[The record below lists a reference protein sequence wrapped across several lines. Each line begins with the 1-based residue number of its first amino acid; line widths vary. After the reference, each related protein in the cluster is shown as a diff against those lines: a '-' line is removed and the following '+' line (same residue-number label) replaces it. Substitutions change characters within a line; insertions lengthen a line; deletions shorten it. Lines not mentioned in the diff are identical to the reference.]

1 MKRIFLVSFLLIV
14 ITQHIF
20 AINTKSHYTDS
31 FQITAFKAAKEL
43 SDNSDTAAFNIYIVD
58 ALHGSFVDPDGNPNS
73 VTGIELNSKIN
84 SLLEDNI
91 SSSTTFDSDRMIFQ
105 IIAFGNRAGRYSLKV
120 SFEPLA
126 NSNNSNADVI
136 SAAYAAGN
144 TSGNFSNSEMSINDN
159 DNETFYITNDN
170 SFPVRE
176 GLLSE
181 AKDIKIMD
189 PLTLSSA
196 STGSISSDS
205 NGNNLGVSW
214 IVYTADV
221 LKRDLGREYYE
232 YNLDNESARKT
243 SSPRWIV
250 RSAVSMAID
259 KNTYEQK
266 PQGDYSAT
274 VTITLTQD

>member
-58 ALHGSFVDPDGNPNS
+58 ALHGSFVDSDGNPNS
-73 VTGIELNSKIN
+73 VSRVELNSKIN

-91 SSSTTFDSDRMIFQ
+91 SSTTFDSDRMIFQ
-105 IIAFGNRAGRYSLKV
+105 IIAFGNRAGAYSLDI
-120 SFEPLA
+120 SFTPLA
-126 NSNNSNADVI
+126 NSNGDVI

-144 TSGNFSNSEMSINDN
+144 ASGNFTNSEMSINDN
-159 DNETFYITNDN
+159 DNETFYITDGNP
-170 SFPVRE
+170 FPVSDSP
-176 GLLSE
+176 LSS

-189 PLTLSSA
+189 PLAPSSA

-214 IVYTADV
+214 TVYTADV
-221 LKRDLGREYYE
+221 LNRDYRFWEVAYE
-232 YNLDNESARKT
+232 YNLNNESARNT

>member
-58 ALHGSFVDPDGNPNS
+58 ALHGSFVDSDGNPNS
-73 VTGIELNSKIN
+73 VSRVELNSKIN

-105 IIAFGNRAGRYSLKV
+105 IIAFGNRAGTYSLNV
-120 SFEPLA
+120 SFAPLA
-126 NSNNSNADVI
+126 NSNGDVI

-144 TSGNFSNSEMSINDN
+144 TSGNFSNSEMSINDD
-159 DNETFYITNDN
+159 DNETFYITDGNP
-170 SFPVRE
+170 FPVSDS
-176 GLLSE
+176 LLSS
-181 AKDIKIMD
+181 AKDIKVKI
-189 PLTLSSA
+189 PLAPSSA

-214 IVYTADV
+214 TVYTADV
-221 LKRDLGREYYE
+221 LNGKYQIFWTE
-232 YNLDNESARKT
+232 YNLKESARNT
-243 SSPRWIV
+243 PSPRWIV

-274 VTITLTQD
+274 VTITLTQY